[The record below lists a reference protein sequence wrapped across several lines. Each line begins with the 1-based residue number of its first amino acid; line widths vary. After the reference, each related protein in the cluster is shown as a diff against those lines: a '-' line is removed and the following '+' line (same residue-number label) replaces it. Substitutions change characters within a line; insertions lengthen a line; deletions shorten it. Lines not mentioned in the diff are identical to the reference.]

1 MPARADVRCQPETI
15 MTADAFEFE
24 RFCDDLGPAKVIHL
38 HDPGS
43 GLRAILVV
51 DSVACGV
58 SLGGVRMAADVTVDE
73 VVRLARAM
81 TLKNAGA
88 GLPHGGGK
96 AGILADPRSVDR
108 ERLIRAFAC
117 AIRTLTDY
125 VPGPDMGTDETCMA
139 WIHDEIGRA
148 VGLPRVIGG
157 IPLDEIGATGF
168 GLTACA
174 EVAAPFCDLD
184 LAGARLAI
192 EGFGNV
198 GRPAA
203 RFLAEKGVV
212 LVAAS
217 DSTGAVHDSG
227 GLDVE
232 GLVAAKVASG
242 SVTGYDGGEK
252 LSNEALF
259 EVPCDILSP
268 AARPDC
274 IHEGNVDDIQARLI
288 IEGANI
294 PATAGAE
301 ARLHE
306 RGVLVVPDFI
316 ANAGGVICASVEFH
330 GGSEAGALEQ
340 IAGKIVA
347 NTREV
352 LEAVR
357 DEGVLPREA
366 AVRVARRR
374 VDAAAELR
382 RTF

>member
-1 MPARADVRCQPETI
+1 
-15 MTADAFEFE
+15 MTPDAFEFE
-24 RFCDDLGPAKVIHL
+24 RFCDDLGPAQVVHL
-38 HDPGS
+38 HDPSS
-43 GLRAILVV
+43 GLRAVLVV
-51 DSVACGV
+51 DNVACGV
-58 SLGGVRMAADVTVDE
+58 SLGGVRMAADVSVDE
-73 VVRLARAM
+73 VFRLARAM

-96 AGILADPRSVDR
+96 AGILADPKSSDR

-174 EVAAPFCDLD
+174 EVAAPFCGLE
-184 LAGARLAI
+184 LSGARLAI
-192 EGFGNV
+192 EGLGNV

-217 DSTGAVHDSG
+217 DSTGAVHDSE
-227 GLDVE
+227 GLDVDA
-232 GLVAAKVASG
+232 LIAAKAASG
-242 SVTGYDGGEK
+242 SVTGYEGGEK
-252 LSNEALF
+252 ISNEALF
-259 EVPCDILSP
+259 EVPCDILIP

-274 IHEGNVDDIQARLI
+274 IHEGNVDAIQARLI
-288 IEGANI
+288 IQGANI
-294 PATAGAE
+294 PATAAAE

-330 GGSEAGALEQ
+330 GGSEVSALEQ
-340 IAGKIVA
+340 IAAKIVK

-352 LEAVR
+352 LRAVR
-357 DEGVLPREA
+357 DEGFSPRKA
-366 AVRVARRR
+366 AVRLAQRR
-374 VDAAAELR
+374 VEAAMGLR
-382 RTF
+382 RAF